1 MGSPIARMSVVN
13 WVPAAILCSPAH
25 RLLSRRR
32 LLLGFGGRRTGR
44 RYVTPVN
51 YLRQGRELLISTDS
65 RWAVNLDGGAPVQ
78 LRLRGRRVLATA
90 RTVRD
95 PEQVAAGLTA
105 LITDHPPYGRWA
117 RVRVGQDGTPD
128 PDDVRAEAAGGR
140 VLIRVELAGEASA

>member
-1 MGSPIARMSVVN
+1 MRRPRARMSMVN
-13 WVPAAILCSPAH
+13 RVPAAILRSPAH

-51 YLRQGRELLISTDS
+51 YLRQGHELLISTDS
-65 RWAVNLDGGAPVQ
+65 RWAANLDGGAPVQ
-78 LRLRGRRVLATA
+78 LRLRGRKVLATA

-95 PEQVAAGLTA
+95 PEQVADGLTA

-117 RVRVGQDGTPD
+117 HVRVRPDGTPD
-128 PDDVRAEAAGGR
+128 PDDVRAEVADGR
-140 VLIRVELAGEASA
+140 VLIRVELPDQAAS